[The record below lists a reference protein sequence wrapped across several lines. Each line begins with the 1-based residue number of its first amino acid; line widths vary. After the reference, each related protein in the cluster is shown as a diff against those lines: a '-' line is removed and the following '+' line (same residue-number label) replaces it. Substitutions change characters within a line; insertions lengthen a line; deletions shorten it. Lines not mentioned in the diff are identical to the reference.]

1 MADLKTCA
9 PLTRASVITASEL
22 IQDHVH
28 QTPVVTNSTIN
39 LIGSIPRTEDELAG
53 TEWMGRTPAKPIMRF
68 WFKCENLQRVGAFKV
83 RGAFHAVEKLK
94 REPGW
99 KEGGGFSKG
108 VATHSSGMYWRPDF
122 IHICRPMTLT
132 EALALAARESG
143 IPAHVVMPSISPASK
158 IAATKGY
165 GASVYFS
172 GSTAPEREQIAAEVI
187 EKTGARLVPPYDHP
201 DIILG
206 QGTVGLEL
214 QAQASEMISEAA
226 ARGSIQNSPT
236 TPESALPH
244 NGRFPP
250 PGKTRLDAI
259 MAPVSG
265 GGLLS
270 GIALSAEG
278 TGTAVFGAEP
288 SFEGADETRRS
299 YITGER
305 IAQVSSLT
313 IADGLR
319 APVGVLPWGI
329 MYERGLVKQIFAVT
343 EQEIKKTLKLVLER
357 MKMVVEPSGVVPLA
371 VALWNE
377 DFRSLVEQEGGEDG
391 WDIGLVFSGGNIA
404 VDALAKL
411 YGS

>member
-1 MADLKTCA
+1 MANLKTCA

-22 IQDHVH
+22 IQNHVH

-39 LIGSIPRTEDELAG
+39 LLGSIPRIEDELAG

-94 REPGW
+94 HEPGW

-108 VATHSSGMYWRPDF
+108 NHAQ
-122 IHICRPMTLT
+122 
-132 EALALAARESG
+132 ALALAARESG
-143 IPAHVVMPSISPASK
+143 MPAHIVMPAISPASK

-165 GASVYFS
+165 SASVYFS
-172 GSTAPEREQIAAEVI
+172 GPTAPEREQLAAEVI

-214 QAQASEMISEAA
+214 QAQASEMISEAP
-226 ARGSIQNSPT
+226 ARGSIQKSPT
-236 TPESALPH
+236 TPESALRQ
-244 NGRFPP
+244 NGRFPL

-278 TGTAVFGAEP
+278 TGIAVFGAEP

-357 MKMVVEPSGVVPLA
+357 MKMIVEPSGVVPLA

-404 VDALAKL
+404 VDALVKL